1 MGRLGMTRAATTL
14 ALVAV
19 LLVPVAV
26 STSYAAG
33 PTWDEVEAARGDEA
47 ATAATIA
54 EVSAALDQLLVDAAR
69 LGDEAVRRSAEA
81 QAADAALATAERLAT
96 DLDRRATAAAATAAE
111 SAERATQVAM
121 ALYRS
126 GGTGL
131 TTALLLGSSDESS
144 SLLDRLGTLDRVGEQ
159 AAQVLAD
166 AQVDANL
173 AETLAD
179 QARAARDERDARASA
194 LREAAELAS
203 TAEAAADAAVAA
215 QQAQL
220 TELYAQLATLKNTTA
235 ELEQQV
241 RIGEQPANDPGS
253 GGSTPPSGGT
263 TPPSGGTTPPSGGT
277 TPPSGGTTTPPPSG
291 GGFTAPGSEV
301 NNVAAARQ
309 YAFDRLASWGN
320 GQDQMNCLLWLWN
333 RESGWR
339 TNAYNAG
346 SGAYGI
352 PQALPG
358 SKMATAGAD
367 WRTSYQTQVNW
378 GLQYITARYGTTC
391 AAWNHAQSVGW
402 Y

>member
-1 MGRLGMTRAATTL
+1 MGRIGLTRAAMAL
-14 ALVAV
+14 ALVVA
-19 LLVPVAV
+19 LTAPVAV
-26 STSYAAG
+26 SSSSAVG

-47 ATAATIA
+47 ATASTIT
-54 EVSAALDQLLVDAAR
+54 EVSAALDALLADAAR
-69 LGDEAVRRSAEA
+69 LGDAAVASTAAA
-81 QAADAALATAERLAT
+81 QTADAALATAERLAA
-96 DLDRRATAAAATAAE
+96 DLDRRAIAAAATADD

-126 GGTGL
+126 GGVDL
-131 TTALLLGSSDESS
+131 TTALLVTSEAGAP
-144 SLLDRLGTLDRVGEQ
+144 SLLDRLGTLDRVGERVAETLE
-159 AAQVLAD
+159 AAR
-166 AQVDANL
+166 VDANL
-173 AETLAD
+173 ASTLAA
-179 QARAARDERDARASA
+179 QAQAAREERDRRAVE
-194 LREAAELAS
+194 LRQAAEVATAAQAS
-203 TAEAAADAAVAA
+203 ADAAVAA
-215 QQAQL
+215 QQARL
-220 TELYAQLATLKNTTA
+220 SELYSQLAALKNTTA

-241 RIGEQPANDPGS
+241 RIGEQPANDPG
-253 GGSTPPSGGT
+253 P
-263 TPPSGGTTPPSGGT
+263 
-277 TPPSGGTTTPPPSG
+277 TTPPPSG
-291 GGFTAPGSEV
+291 GGTTPAATPPPPSGGFTAPGSDV

-367 WRTSYQTQVNW
+367 WRTNYQTQVNW

-391 AAWNHAQSVGW
+391 AAWAHSQSRGW

>member
-1 MGRLGMTRAATTL
+1 MGRIGMTRAAMTL
-14 ALVAV
+14 AVVGV
-19 LLVPVAV
+19 LLVPVTV

-54 EVSAALDQLLVDAAR
+54 EVSAALDELLIEAAR

-81 QAADAALATAERLAT
+81 QAADAALAAAERLAI
-96 DLDRRATAAAATAAE
+96 DLDRRSTAAAATAAE
-111 SAERATQVAM
+111 SAERAAQIAM

-126 GGTGL
+126 GGSDL
-131 TTALLLGSSDESS
+131 TTTLLLSTSADSS
-144 SLLDRLGTLDRVGEQ
+144 SLLDRLGTLDRVGSQVTQ
-159 AAQVLAD
+159 ALAA

-179 QARAARDERDARASA
+179 QARAARDERDARAAA
-194 LREAAELAS
+194 LREAAEIAS
-203 TAEAAADAAVAA
+203 AAEAAADAAVAA

-220 TELYAQLATLKNTTA
+220 TQLYSQLAALKNTTA

-241 RIGEQPANDPGS
+241 RIGQQPGNAPGSSGS

-263 TPPSGGTTPPSGGT
+263 TTPPS
-277 TPPSGGTTTPPPSG
+277 SG
-291 GGFTAPGSEV
+291 GGFTVPGNEV

-309 YAFDRLASWGN
+309 YAFDRLAGVGY

-339 TNAYNAG
+339 TNAYNRS

-352 PQALPG
+352 PQSLPG

-367 WRTSYQTQVNW
+367 WRTNYQTQVNW
-378 GLQYITARYGTTC
+378 GLAYITARYGTPC
-391 AAWNHAQSVGW
+391 GAWAHSQTKGW

>member
-1 MGRLGMTRAATTL
+1 MGRFGKTRAATTL
-14 ALVAV
+14 ALVAA
-19 LLVPVAV
+19 LLVPVSV

-33 PTWDEVEAARGDEA
+33 PTWEDVETARGDEA

-54 EVSAALDQLLVDAAR
+54 AVDAALDELLVEAAR

-96 DLDRRATAAAATAAE
+96 DLDRRATAAAATAEE

-131 TTALLLGSSDESS
+131 TTTLLLSDSTESE
-144 SLLDRLGTLDRVGEQ
+144 SLLDRLGTLDRVGDRVAEALA
-159 AAQVLAD
+159 AAQI
-166 AQVDANL
+166 DANL

-179 QARAARDERDARASA
+179 QARAARDERDARAAA
-194 LREAAELAS
+194 LRDAAERAAA
-203 TAEAAADAAVAA
+203 AETAADAAVAA

-220 TELYAQLATLKNTTA
+220 TELYAQLAALKNTTA

-253 GGSTPPSGGT
+253 GGTGSTTPPAGGGT
-263 TPPSGGTTPPSGGT
+263 TSPPPPTS
-277 TPPSGGTTTPPPSG
+277 PPPSS
-291 GGFTAPGSEV
+291 GGFTVPGNEV

-352 PQALPG
+352 PQSLPG

-367 WRTSYQTQVNW
+367 WRTNYQTQVNW

-391 AAWNHAQSVGW
+391 AAWNHSQSVGW

>member
-1 MGRLGMTRAATTL
+1 MTRAAMTV

-19 LLVPVAV
+19 LLVPVTV
-26 STSYAAG
+26 STSYAAA
-33 PTWDEVEAARGDEA
+33 PTWDDVEAARGDEA

-54 EVSAALDQLLVDAAR
+54 AVDAALDQLIAEAAR

-81 QAADAALATAERLAT
+81 QAADAALVTAERLAT
-96 DLDRRATAAAATAAE
+96 DLDRRATAAAATADR

-131 TTALLLGSSDESS
+131 TTTLLLSDATESA
-144 SLLDRLGTLDRVGEQ
+144 SLLDRLGTLDRVGDQVAQ
-159 AAQVLAD
+159 ALAA

-173 AETLAD
+173 AQSLAD
-179 QARAARDERDARASA
+179 QARAARDERDARAAA
-194 LREAAELAS
+194 LREAAAVAAA
-203 TAEAAADAAVAA
+203 AEAAADAAVAG

-220 TELYAQLATLKNTTA
+220 TELYAQLAALKNTTA

-241 RIGEQPANDPGS
+241 RIGEQATNDPGAGGS

-263 TPPSGGTTPPSGGT
+263 SSPPPSGGTS
-277 TPPSGGTTTPPPSG
+277 SPPPSS
-291 GGFTAPGSEV
+291 GGFTVPGNEV

-352 PQALPG
+352 PQSLPG

-367 WRTSYQTQVNW
+367 WRTNYQTQVNW